1 MISTVTPRDCG
12 RMTKRALQFQAKH
25 VAANYEYLTS
35 GCGRA
40 STVPMAVVACQKTV
54 CIQNQYMPRSMP
66 AECVFSSTT
75 STDDYTCS
83 SYAHE
88 LHKSQLP
95 LHPGLMKPELIFVL
109 ATISPPPRI
118 PS

>member
-40 STVPMAVVACQKTV
+40 STVTGGSGSVSKDRLYSESIHAPLDAGGV
-54 CIQNQYMPRSMP
+54 CIFLHYQY
-66 AECVFSSTT
+66 
-75 STDDYTCS
+75 
-83 SYAHE
+83 
-88 LHKSQLP
+88 
-95 LHPGLMKPELIFVL
+95 
-109 ATISPPPRI
+109 
-118 PS
+118 